1 MPIARLA
8 AAFLAAFALGAQAQP
23 WPSKP
28 VRIVVAFAAGGST
41 DVAVRAIQEQLALS
55 LGQPVVVENRAG
67 AAGNIAADHV
77 VKQPADGYTVLA
89 SADSLASNPHLF
101 RNLTFD
107 PAKDLAPVVQLT
119 RQPVVLAV
127 HPSLGVSTLAE
138 LVAAAKA
145 KPGLGYATSGAGS
158 IQHMAGEWFAQL
170 AGIKLTHVPY
180 KGGGQA
186 ITDLVGGQVPIG
198 SLGNTPLLPH
208 HVAPDAALLHLP
220 VHRRAGELLRHHD
233 RDDRRRDQLGVGVL
247 EGRAGRL
254 AVILEDEDV
263 LEARVLLEIDQP
275 GACRWRDVAVADRFD
290 ARPSNDECRGAA
302 RGLARTI
309 EQRAGVNDDDRLG
322 RCLGSRSQTGPGD
335 EYRCCDDAPNRRLH
349 GTESIRDVERR

>member
-1 MPIARLA
+1 MTIVRLA
-8 AAFLAAFALGAQAQP
+8 AAVLALSASLAQAQA
-23 WPSKP
+23 WPTKP

-41 DVAVRAIQEQLALS
+41 DVTVRTIQERLARA

-67 AAGNIAADHV
+67 AGGNIAADYV
-77 VKQPADGYTVLA
+77 AKQPADGYTVLA

-101 RNLTFD
+101 TSLPFD

-127 HPSLGVSTLAE
+127 HPSLGVNTVAE

-186 ITDLVGGQVPIG
+186 IIDLVGGQVPIG

-208 HVAPDAALLHLP
+208 H
-220 VHRRAGELLRHHD
+220 RAGKVKILAQTTAARSQSLPDVPTYQEAGMRGLVLEQWLALFVAAATAADVKARLAAEVSKALAD
-233 RDDRRRDQLGVGVL
+233 PAVRERYAQLGLEPVGGTPADIQRQYR
-247 EGRAGRL
+247 EDYAKYGRL
-254 AVILEDEDV
+254 IKELGIRLE
-263 LEARVLLEIDQP
+263 
-275 GACRWRDVAVADRFD
+275 
-290 ARPSNDECRGAA
+290 
-302 RGLARTI
+302 
-309 EQRAGVNDDDRLG
+309 
-322 RCLGSRSQTGPGD
+322 
-335 EYRCCDDAPNRRLH
+335 
-349 GTESIRDVERR
+349 

>member
-1 MPIARLA
+1 MKKLS
-8 AAFLAAFALGAQAQP
+8 FLAALFFSAGAALAQS

-41 DVAVRAIQEQLALS
+41 DVAVRSISDRLS
-55 LGQPVVVENRAG
+55 QALGQPVLVENRTG
-67 AAGNIAADHV
+67 AAGNIAADYV
-77 VKQPADGYTVLA
+77 AKQPADGHVVLA

-101 RNLTFD
+101 KNLPFD
-107 PAKDLAPVVQLT
+107 PAKDLVPVVQLT

-127 HPSLGVSTLAE
+127 HPSLGVGNVAE

-186 ITDLVGGQVPIG
+186 INDLVGGQVPIG

-208 HVAPDAALLHLP
+208 H
-220 VHRRAGELLRHHD
+220 RAGKVKILAQTTAARSQSLPKVPTYEEAGMRGLVLEQWLGLFVAAGTAPAVTVRLAAEVSKALAD
-233 RDDRRRDQLGVGVL
+233 PAVRERYAQLGLEPVGGTPADIQRQYR
-247 EGRAGRL
+247 EDYAKYGRL
-254 AVILEDEDV
+254 IKELGIRLE
-263 LEARVLLEIDQP
+263 
-275 GACRWRDVAVADRFD
+275 
-290 ARPSNDECRGAA
+290 
-302 RGLARTI
+302 
-309 EQRAGVNDDDRLG
+309 
-322 RCLGSRSQTGPGD
+322 
-335 EYRCCDDAPNRRLH
+335 
-349 GTESIRDVERR
+349 